1 MTTSSPLG
9 LITSVPSGSPLLISF
24 SSVGVVTF
32 STLLSLPWFCLDID
46 PGVAPVFLGFDFRFI
61 ASVPRGSPLGIWGDF
76 SFVGGLFGFPRS
88 EIGSWD
94 VIVDTPGVAPA
105 FLGLDFR
112 VVTSVLRGG
121 FSFVGGGFC
130 FPRSTI
136 GSWDK
141 VLDTPG
147 VAPACL
153 GFDLSVCFLVFE
165 IVFFDF
171 DGVLFPF
178 SLAGMSDKDPSLAV
192 FVDIVFIC
200 EELKSRRA
208 GERLRARL
216 ITLGCTINRRRQRKE
231 EVLLARGLIYY

>member
-1 MTTSSPLG
+1 M
-9 LITSVPSGSPLLISF
+9 
-24 SSVGVVTF
+24 
-32 STLLSLPWFCLDID
+32 
-46 PGVAPVFLGFDFRFI
+46 FLGFDFRFI

-88 EIGSWD
+88 EIGLWD
-94 VIVDTPGVAPA
+94 VILDTPGVAPA
-105 FLGLDFR
+105 LLGLDFR
-112 VVTSVLRGG
+112 VDTSVLRGD

-130 FPRSTI
+130 FPRSEI

-147 VAPACL
+147 AAPAFL
-153 GFDLSVCFLVFE
+153 GFDLSVGFLVFE

-178 SLAGMSDKDPSLAV
+178 SFAGKSVTDPSFAV

-208 GERLRARL
+208 GEKIGERA
-216 ITLGCTINRRRQRKE
+216 
-231 EVLLARGLIYY
+231 